1 MGGKTSALSTLPMTA
16 GETPEALLRRAT
28 ELQRAGRVRE
38 AIETYE
44 RLLAVRPDLP
54 DSWYNLGYLQ
64 RWAGQFEAALA
75 SYQQAL
81 DRGVSQPEE
90 AHLNRGV
97 IFADHRARSDEA
109 ATELK
114 AALALNP
121 RYVPARSEERRVGK
135 ECVSTCRTGWSPYT

>member
-1 MGGKTSALSTLPMTA
+1 MGGKTSALSTLTRTA
-16 GETPEALLRRAT
+16 GEAPGALLRRAT

-38 AIETYE
+38 AIVTYE

-109 ATELK
+109 ETELK

-121 RYVPARSEERRVGK
+121 RYVHARPNLRNTPEDR
-135 ECVSTCRTGWSPYT
+135 